1 MCYKNSK
8 PVPLLLTSNFFIG
21 CQRLERGCTVQ
32 VLFSIRYL
40 SRILYQKARVFVNDS
55 DHIIFQMQIVWLRF
69 QFVWYQVMMKEWYSL
84 NVVLLPSV
92 CTRQSPLTD
101 GCDSET
107 GCHMRKKY
115 VSVILIRFIAVVTV
129 KCLNLNDNC
138 C

>member
-1 MCYKNSK
+1 MK
-8 PVPLLLTSNFFIG
+8 PAPPLLTSDFFIG
-21 CQRLERGCTVQ
+21 SQSFRKGVHSSSVIFSQ
-32 VLFSIRYL
+32 VAMTHFISE
-40 SRILYQKARVFVNDS
+40 SQQVFVNYS

-69 QFVWYQVMMKEWYSL
+69 QFVSYQVMMKEWYSL
-84 NVVLLPSV
+84 IVVLLPSV

-115 VSVILIRFIAVVTV
+115 VSVILIRFIAVVTF

>member
-1 MCYKNSK
+1 MK
-8 PVPLLLTSNFFIG
+8 PALLLLTSHFFIG
-21 CQRLERGCTVQ
+21 CQRLERDAAQFKCYFQSGSLTCFISESQ
-32 VLFSIRYL
+32 W
-40 SRILYQKARVFVNDS
+40 VFVNYS
-55 DHIIFQMQIVWLRF
+55 DHTIFQMQIVWLRF
-69 QFVWYQVMMKEWYSL
+69 RFVWYQVMMKEWYSL
-84 NVVLLPSV
+84 IVVLLPSV

-107 GCHMRKKY
+107 GCHLRAKY